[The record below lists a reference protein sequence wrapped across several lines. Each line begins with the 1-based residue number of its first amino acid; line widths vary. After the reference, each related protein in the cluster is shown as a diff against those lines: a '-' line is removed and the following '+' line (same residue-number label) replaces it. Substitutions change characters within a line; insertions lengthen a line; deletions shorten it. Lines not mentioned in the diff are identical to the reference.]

1 MKTSTT
7 WSRKDWINA
16 LKKAWV
22 LADDFEEIL
31 NFGLEYGFINSTDII
46 HAADMYKDP
55 NKEYDDVEVKEMVEK
70 YNLSDLM
77 RLILETYDTSDIVD
91 ELDDDENILDKFD
104 DDDLLDHLEGT
115 YTLTNHDDDIRR
127 QYDYELREEIE
138 LECYNKYK
146 DDIDDI
152 KNYNVDQMRKFFCD
166 LLDVGYYDDNGLFN
180 GLNDLI
186 KKMNSSIYKIN
197 KGEKWELKK

>member
-1 MKTSTT
+1 MKISTT

-16 LKKAWV
+16 LKKAWG

-46 HAADMYKDP
+46 HASDIYKDP
-55 NKEYDDVEVKEMVEK
+55 NKEYDDAEVKEMIEK
-70 YNLSDLM
+70 CNLSDLIHI
-77 RLILETYDTSDIVD
+77 ILETYDASDIVD
-91 ELDDDENILDKFD
+91 ELDADENILDKFD
-104 DDDLLDHLEGT
+104 DGDLLDHLEGT
-115 YTLTNHDDDIRR
+115 YALENHDDDVRR

-138 LECYNKYK
+138 LDLYKQYK
-146 DDIDDI
+146 DNINDI
-152 KNYNVDQMRKFFCD
+152 KNYDIDQMRKFFCN

-186 KKMNSSIYKIN
+186 QKMNSSIYKLN
-197 KGEKWELKK
+197 KDEKWELKK

>member
-1 MKTSTT
+1 MKISTT
-7 WSRKDWINA
+7 WSKEDWIKA
-16 LKKAWV
+16 LKKAWG
-22 LADDFEEIL
+22 LANDFEEIL
-31 NFGLEYGFINSTDII
+31 NFGLEYGFIDNADII
-46 HAADMYKDP
+46 HASDIYKDP
-55 NKEYDDVEVKEMVEK
+55 NKEYDDGEIKEIISSRG
-70 YNLSDLM
+70 LRD
-77 RLILETYDTSDIVD
+77 ILGIIQEEYSLYDILD
-91 ELDDDENILDKFD
+91 ELSKNEILDEFD

-115 YTLTNHDDDIRR
+115 YALEEHDDEVRK
-127 QYDYELREEIE
+127 QYDYELREEIG
-138 LECYNKYK
+138 LNLYKQYK

-166 LLDVGYYDDNGLFN
+166 LLDIGYYDDDGLFN

>member
-1 MKTSTT
+1 MKISTT
-7 WSRKDWINA
+7 WSKEDWNDA
-16 LKKAWV
+16 LKKVWK
-22 LADDFEEIL
+22 LSSDFEEIL
-31 NFGLEYGFINSTDII
+31 NFGLEHNFITNSDII
-46 HAADMYKDP
+46 HASDIYKDP
-55 NKEYDDVEVKEMVEK
+55 YKEYDDDEIKEIISSRG
-70 YNLSDLM
+70 LRD
-77 RLILETYDTSDIVD
+77 ILGIIQEEYSLYD
-91 ELDDDENILDKFD
+91 ILDEFPQNEILDEFD
-104 DDDLLDHLEGT
+104 DDNLLDHLEGT
-115 YTLTNHDDDIRR
+115 YTLEEHDNDVRR

-138 LECYNKYK
+138 LDFSRKYK

-166 LLDVGYYDDNGLFN
+166 LLDVGYYDDDGLFN